1 MFTNRVRQ
9 FIAATLQGLPLHLTI
24 EDFDPPAIEFD
35 MEEMRGGRFIAEE
48 MAKGGKV
55 LTAKLSLQGMG
66 APIMLALGGA
76 RDILLNVRE
85 SGKDQDDNA
94 WFTYHTVQGK
104 FKSLKEKTLKMGD
117 KPVTELEIAVRVYNR
132 IEDGVMVA
140 DIDTR
145 TQKFWLNGED
155 ILADARRLVLLP

>member
-1 MFTNRVRQ
+1 MFTNRTRQ

-24 EDFDPPAIEFD
+24 EDFDPPALEME
-35 MEEMRGGRFIAEE
+35 MEEHRGGRFVPEE
-48 MAKGGKV
+48 QAKGAKV
-55 LTAKLSLQGMG
+55 LTAKLTLQGAG
-66 APIMLALGGA
+66 ATVMLALGGQ
-76 RDILLNVRE
+76 RDIYLNVRE
-85 SGKDQDDNA
+85 SGKDQDDNT
-94 WFTYHTVQGK
+94 WFSYHTCGGR

-117 KPVTELEIAVRVYNR
+117 KPVTELEIAIRTYNR

-155 ILADARRLVLLP
+155 ILADARRAVLLA